1 MDAALEVL
9 EVLAMKRK
17 FALLIGLVVVFSSAV
32 YSQTYISDRS
42 RMLPSAVF
50 PHDTIEPNTRIIDG
64 NVVFIHDGRT
74 ISVAANDRKLY
85 LIRLLGIETA
95 EPQTE
100 IGAKAKEYLTA
111 FVGGMNVTVIVGKE
125 DREGRY
131 ACSVFVNGDDVAL
144 NQLRYGMAWL
154 VKNDVAEQSTDDK
167 TIYSKT
173 EQTARSERIGVWA
186 KPAVTFSSLQTK
198 PTSSKAANPSPKGS
212 VDSKSSNQ
220 NRTYILGPRG
230 GCYWVNDDGRKMYVK
245 DKSLCSKE

>member
-1 MDAALEVL
+1 
-9 EVLAMKRK
+9 MKRK
-17 FALLIGLVVVFSSAV
+17 FTLLIGLVFLYACGV

-85 LIRLLGIETA
+85 LIRLLGIEVS

-131 ACSVFVNGDDVAL
+131 ACNVFVNGDDVAL
-144 NQLRYGMAWL
+144 DQLRYGMAWL
-154 VKNDVAEQSTDDK
+154 VKNDVAEQSAEEK
-167 TIYSKT
+167 AIYTKM

-186 KPAVTFSSLQTK
+186 KPAVTFSSPQTK
-198 PTSSKAANPSPKGS
+198 PTYSKEANPSPKS
-212 VDSKSSNQ
+212 SKDSKSSDQ
-220 NRTYILGPRG
+220 NRIYILGPRG

-245 DKSLCSKE
+245 DKTLCSKE